1 MWMAYRPDEW
11 HGGAATLA
19 ASRAQCRAAW
29 VQQPL
34 FTEALQQ
41 TGDREKDDLSRAS
54 KWPAG
59 PNRLARRRT
68 GGPTPVGQDPGPQ
81 LGRLIGVDRDP
92 AR

>member
-41 TGDREKDDLSRAS
+41 TGDREKDDLGRA
-54 KWPAG
+54 
-59 PNRLARRRT
+59 
-68 GGPTPVGQDPGPQ
+68 
-81 LGRLIGVDRDP
+81 
-92 AR
+92 